1 MKFTDVYSQFLNTLS
16 SDGLAELSDA
26 DITAYLDELMIRA
39 IADFSFP
46 YVSLTY
52 THTDDVV
59 YSEDALYEGYYFD
72 NVVTQREIN
81 VLIVMVKSY
90 WLEHNLDDDSLFGLV
105 YFDRDVRTYSAGN
118 KIKAMQSR
126 YELSQEAVKKAL
138 NKYYAVE
145 DDLPSIE
152 TIYDDE

>member
-1 MKFTDVYSQFLNTLS
+1 MKFTDVYPQILNTMQS
-16 SDGLAELSDA
+16 STFAELVDA
-26 DITAYLDELMIRA
+26 DIVAYLDELMIRA

-46 YVSLTY
+46 YVSLAYTY
-52 THTDDVV
+52 VADD
-59 YSEDALYEGYYFD
+59 GYTFT
-72 NVVTQREIN
+72 NEITQREIN

-138 NKYYAVE
+138 SRYYAVE
-145 DDLPSIE
+145 SDLPSIE
-152 TIYDDE
+152 TIYDE